1 MCKDII
7 FLTDAKIYKHIFLKK
22 NNTCLLYIQVACR
35 KKYAG
40 YNTAAITDP
49 ITERLVCG

>member
-7 FLTDAKIYKHIFLKK
+7 FLTDTKIYKHIFLKK
-22 NNTCLLYIQVACR
+22 NNTCLLYIQVVYGEKR
-35 KKYAG
+35 AG
-40 YNTAAITDP
+40 YNAAAITDP